1 MCPTGYGATSL
12 TGCCVCVST
21 GVGTVV
27 DTDAARRASSDGV
40 AHHTK
45 VGQPHT
51 DREGPVAAAERRA
64 AQIRS
69 EEFPLGP
76 PGPRFNWRSPFF
88 VGLAA
93 AAGVA
98 VTYGVVR
105 AVVLASAMLW
115 LIGVSFFVSVGLEPA
130 VSWLVTRGVRR
141 SVAVSSVL
149 VVTFFVVVG
158 ALAAAIPVLAQQAG
172 QFIDLAPRYIQRI
185 QEHSPWIGQLN
196 ERFHLQQRITDTVN
210 GAGGSALGQAA
221 KAVTTVFGGLADLF
235 IVTVLTVYFLVELP
249 RIRAALYR
257 LVPASRRP
265 RAILIGDEIYAKVGA
280 FVLGNVAISVIAG
293 LATFIWLV
301 VFDVPYPVLLAV
313 LVALLDLIP
322 FGSTVGG
329 VIVAAVA
336 LTVSVPVSLAT
347 VAFYLAFRI
356 AEDYLLVPKIVGRA
370 VELPAVATLL
380 AVLIGGALS
389 GLVGALISIPIAA
402 AIHLVAQAVLLPRVD
417 AL

>member
-1 MCPTGYGATSL
+1 M
-12 TGCCVCVST
+12 
-21 GVGTVV
+21 V

-402 AIHLVAQAVLLPRVD
+402 AIQLVAQAVLLPRVD

>member
-1 MCPTGYGATSL
+1 
-12 TGCCVCVST
+12 
-21 GVGTVV
+21 VV

-149 VVTFFVVVG
+149 VVTFVVIAG

-249 RIRAALYR
+249 HIRAALYR

-402 AIHLVAQAVLLPRVD
+402 AIQLVAQAVLLPRVD